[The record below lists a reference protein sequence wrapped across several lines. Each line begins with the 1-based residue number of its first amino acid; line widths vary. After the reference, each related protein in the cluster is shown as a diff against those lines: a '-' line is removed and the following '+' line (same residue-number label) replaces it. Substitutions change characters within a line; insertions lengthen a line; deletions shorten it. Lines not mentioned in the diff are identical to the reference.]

1 MRTLIFIA
9 ILVALIG
16 FSGISR
22 PLKIGFVLCMGLLMY
37 YIFLYGGKADRCTRG
52 GARGIRKKS

>member
-1 MRTLIFIA
+1 MLIFIA

-22 PLKIGFVLCMGLLMY
+22 SFKIGFVLCMGLLIY
-37 YIFLYGGKADRCTRG
+37 FLYLYGGKTDLARTRG
-52 GARGIRKKS
+52 SQSVERD